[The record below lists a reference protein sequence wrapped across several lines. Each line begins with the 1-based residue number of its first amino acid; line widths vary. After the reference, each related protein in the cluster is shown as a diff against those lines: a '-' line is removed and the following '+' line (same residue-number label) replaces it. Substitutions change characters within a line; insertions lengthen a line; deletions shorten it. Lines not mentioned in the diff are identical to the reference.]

1 MLFGLFSYA
10 EELITKLSC
19 FLMNY
24 LYCPYSQELLNTLK
38 MIQSIMI
45 QSINEMINKLGH
57 KLIYLSC
64 EYRQPTFEYVSVHI
78 HMCVWD

>member
-1 MLFGLFSYA
+1 
-10 EELITKLSC
+10 
-19 FLMNY
+19 
-24 LYCPYSQELLNTLK
+24 
-38 MIQSIMI
+38 MI